1 MSQARKRTY
10 GVMLLVAALIVC
22 AILARVA
29 SRYGYYMTLLGIV
42 RAVIY
47 IGLLSAWGISVRTR
61 IVQTQVRRYLLA
73 AAGLMLLWLLLRTV
87 KYSLNSTDAERLLWY
102 GYYLP
107 MLFIPVLAVL
117 VALSLGR
124 PENYWLPRWTRL
136 LYLPSMLL
144 LLLVLTNDFHQL
156 VFSFPTGVL
165 SDAEYDYGIGYYL
178 VLAWIVLCAAAALVL
193 ILVKCRI
200 PRSRYYL
207 WLPALPFVLALAY
220 CAAYIKGVYW
230 VWLLA
235 GDLTVSLCLIIT
247 AIFESCIR
255 CGLIQSNTG
264 YDALFAASTVRA
276 RITDEHFQP
285 QAVSAAANRSLFL
298 DEMRRAAAGETVH
311 LDEKTLLRGHPIHQ
325 GYVFWEED
333 IAELSAVTSQLE
345 QTREELRDTGDV
357 LKEESAQKAR
367 WLRLT
372 EENRLYD
379 MIERDTRTQ
388 VELLDGYLT
397 QLRTTDDEAQARRLL
412 GRIVVVGTYIKRRS
426 NLIFVAGQRGAV
438 DAGELRLCLN
448 ESAANL
454 ALCGVDCK
462 TSVTLEGALSP
473 AQANGVYDL
482 FEAAAELSLGSLRS
496 LLLFAGQE
504 GDIVRV
510 NLSAACS
517 EDLTALQDR
526 FPRLAVSRD
535 EDGLWYLTAAF
546 PGKEASV

>member
-1 MSQARKRTY
+1 MRRARKRKY
-10 GVMLLVAALIVC
+10 GAALLAAALIVC
-22 AILARVA
+22 AIAARVA
-29 SRYGYYMTLLGIV
+29 SRYGYHMTLFSIV

-47 IGLLSAWGISVRTR
+47 IGLLTAWGISVRMR
-61 IVQTQVRRYLLA
+61 IIQAQVRRYLLA
-73 AAGLMLLWLLLRTV
+73 EAGLMLLWLILRTV
-87 KYSLNSTDAERLLWY
+87 KYSLNSMNAERLLWY

-107 MLFIPVLAVL
+107 MLFVPVLAVL

-124 PENYWLPRWTRL
+124 PENYCLPKWTRL
-136 LYLPSMLL
+136 LYLPSALL
-144 LLLVLTNDFHQL
+144 LLLVLTNDLHQL
-156 VFSFPTGVL
+156 VFFFPSGVL
-165 SDAEYDYGIGYYL
+165 SDADYRYGIGYYM

-207 WLPALPFVLALAY
+207 WLPVVPFVLALAY
-220 CAAYIKGVYW
+220 CAAYIEGVYW

-247 AIFESCIR
+247 AIFESCIQ

-276 RITDEHFQP
+276 RITDEHLQL
-285 QAVSAAANRSLFL
+285 QAVSATAGRPLSQIELY
-298 DEMRRAAAGETVH
+298 RAAGGETVH
-311 LDEKTLLRGHPIHQ
+311 LDGQTLLRGHPIHQ

-333 IAELSAVTSQLE
+333 ITELSAVTAQLE

-379 MIERDTRTQ
+379 MMDRDTRTQ
-388 VELLDGYLT
+388 VELLNGYLT
-397 QLRTTDDEAQARRLL
+397 QLRVTEDEAQARRLL
-412 GRIVVVGTYIKRRS
+412 GRIVAVGTYIKRRS
-426 NLIFVAGQRGAV
+426 NLIFVAGQRGTV

-462 TSVTLEGALSP
+462 ISVTLEGTLSP
-473 AQANGVYDL
+473 AQAGAIYDL
-482 FEAAAELSLGSLRS
+482 FEAAAELSLDSLTS
-496 LLLFAGQE
+496 VLLFAGAE
-504 GDIVRV
+504 GDAVRV
-510 NLSAACS
+510 NLSAGCDA
-517 EDLTALQDR
+517 DLAALRGR
-526 FPRLAVSRD
+526 FPSLSAERD
-535 EDGLWYLTAAF
+535 EDGLWYLTAVF
-546 PGKEASV
+546 PGKEAPA

>member
-1 MSQARKRTY
+1 MRQTRKRRY
-10 GVMLLVAALIVC
+10 GALLPVAALIVC
-22 AILARVA
+22 AIAARVVA
-29 SRYGYYMTLLGIV
+29 RYGYHMTLLGIV

-47 IGLLSAWGISVRTR
+47 IGLLTAWGISVRVR
-61 IVQTQVRRYLLA
+61 IIQTQVRRYLLA
-73 AAGLMLLWLLLRTV
+73 EAGLMLLWFILRTV
-87 KYSLNSTDAERLLWY
+87 KYNVYNPVAERLLWY

-124 PENYWLPRWTRL
+124 PENYCLPRWTQL
-136 LYLPSMLL
+136 LYLPSALL
-144 LLLVLTNDFHQL
+144 LLLVLTNDVHQL

-207 WLPALPFVLALAY
+207 WLPVVPFALALAY
-220 CAAYIKGVYW
+220 CAAYIKGIYW

-247 AIFESCIR
+247 AIFESCIQ

-276 RITDEHFQP
+276 RITDARLQL
-285 QAVSAAANRSLFL
+285 QAVSAAANRPLSA
-298 DEMRRAAAGETVH
+298 DEMRRAAGGETVH
-311 LDEKTLLRGHPIHQ
+311 LDEQTLLRSHPIHQ

-333 IAELSAVTSQLE
+333 IAELAAVTAQLE

-388 VELLDGYLT
+388 VELLNDYLT
-397 QLRTTDDEAQARRLL
+397 QLRTTEDEAQARQLL

-426 NLIFVAGQRGAV
+426 NLIFVASQRGAV

-462 TSVTLEGALSP
+462 MSVTLEGALSP
-473 AQANGVYDL
+473 AQANTVYDL
-482 FEAAAELSLGSLRS
+482 FEAAVELSLGSLRS
-496 LLLFAGQE
+496 LLLFAEPE
-504 GDIVRV
+504 GDNIRV
-510 NLSAACS
+510 NLSAACD
-517 EDLTALQDR
+517 EDLTALRGR
-526 FPRLAVSRD
+526 FHSLTASRD
-535 EDGLWYLTAAF
+535 EDGLWYLTATF
-546 PGKEASV
+546 PGKGASV

>member
-1 MSQARKRTY
+1 MRRPQKRKY
-10 GVMLLVAALIVC
+10 GLMLLVAALIAC
-22 AILARVA
+22 AIAARVA
-29 SRYGYYMTLLGIV
+29 SRYIHDMVSLGIV
-42 RAVIY
+42 RTVIY
-47 IGLLSAWGISVRTR
+47 IGLLTAWGISVRTR

-73 AAGLMLLWLLLRTV
+73 EAGLMLLWLLLRTV
-87 KYSLNSTDAERLLWY
+87 KYNIYNTDAERFLWY

-124 PENYWLPRWTRL
+124 PENYCLPKWTRL
-136 LYLPSMLL
+136 LYLPSALL
-144 LLLVLTNDFHQL
+144 LLLVLTNDLHQL
-156 VFSFPTGVL
+156 VFSFPSGIL
-165 SDAEYDYGIGYYL
+165 SDADYSYGIGYYM

-200 PRSRYYL
+200 PRSRHFL
-207 WLPALPFVLALAY
+207 WLPVVPFVLALAY
-220 CAAYIKGVYW
+220 CAAYIEGVYW

-247 AIFESCIR
+247 SIFESCIQ

-276 RITDEHFQP
+276 RITDGHFQL
-285 QAVSAAANRSLFL
+285 QAVSATAVRPLSQI
-298 DEMRRAAAGETVH
+298 EMYRAAGGETVH
-311 LDEKTLLRGHPIHQ
+311 LDGQTLLRSHPIHQ

-333 IAELSAVTSQLE
+333 ITELSAVTTQLE

-357 LKEESAQKAR
+357 LKEESVQKAR

-379 MIERDTRTQ
+379 MMERATQTQ
-388 VELLDGYLT
+388 VELLNGYLT
-397 QLRTTDDEAQARRLL
+397 QLRITEDELQARRLL
-412 GRIVVVGTYIKRRS
+412 GKIVAVGTYIKRRS

-438 DAGELRLCLN
+438 DAGELQLCLN

-462 TSVTLEGALSP
+462 TSVMLEGPLPP
-473 AQANGVYDL
+473 AQAGAVYDL
-482 FEAAAELSLGSLRS
+482 FEAAAELSLDSLTS
-496 LLLFAGQE
+496 LLLFAGAE
-504 GDIVRV
+504 GDAVRV
-510 NLSAACS
+510 NLSAACDA
-517 EDLTALQDR
+517 EMTALRSR
-526 FPRLAVSRD
+526 FPSLSASRD
-535 EDGLWYLTAAF
+535 EDGLWYLTAVF
-546 PGKEASV
+546 PGKEAPA

>member
-1 MSQARKRTY
+1 MSRARKRKY
-10 GVMLLVAALIVC
+10 GAVLLVAALIVC
-22 AILARVA
+22 AIAARVA
-29 SRYGYYMTLLGIV
+29 ARYGYYMTLLGIV

-47 IGLLSAWGISVRTR
+47 IGLLSAWGISVRMR
-61 IVQTQVRRYLLA
+61 IVQTQARRYLLA
-73 AAGLMLLWLLLRTV
+73 EAGLMLLWLILRTV
-87 KYSLNSTDAERLLWY
+87 KYNIYDPVAERLLWY
-102 GYYLP
+102 GYYFP

-124 PENYWLPRWTRL
+124 PENYCPPRRTRL
-136 LYLPSMLL
+136 LYLPTALL

-165 SDAEYDYGIGYYL
+165 SDADYKYGIGYYMA
-178 VLAWIVLCAAAALVL
+178 LAWIVLCAAAALVL
-193 ILVKCRI
+193 IAVKCRI

-207 WLPALPFVLALAY
+207 WLPVVPFALALAY
-220 CAAYIKGVYW
+220 CAAYIKGIYW

-247 AIFESCIR
+247 AIFESCIQ

-276 RITDEHFQP
+276 RITDEHFRLS
-285 QAVSAAANRSLFL
+285 AVSAAANRPLSQMELY
-298 DEMRRAAAGETVH
+298 RAAAGESVH
-311 LDEKTLLRGHPIHQ
+311 LDEQTLLRGHPIHS

-345 QTREELRDTGDV
+345 QTREELRDTGDI

-462 TSVTLEGALSP
+462 TAVTLEGALSP
-473 AQANGVYDL
+473 AQANAVYDL
-482 FEAAAELSLGSLRS
+482 FEAAAELSLSSLRS

-510 NLSAACS
+510 NLSAACDA
-517 EDLTALQDR
+517 DLTALQGR
-526 FPRLAVSRD
+526 FPSLTAARD

-546 PGKEASV
+546 PGKGAIA

>member
-1 MSQARKRTY
+1 MSQARKRKH
-10 GVMLLVAALIVC
+10 GALLLAAALIVC
-22 AILARVA
+22 AIAARVA
-29 SRYGYYMTLLGIV
+29 SRYGYHMTLFSIV

-47 IGLLSAWGISVRTR
+47 IGLLTAWGISVRMR
-61 IVQTQVRRYLLA
+61 IIQAQVRRYLLA
-73 AAGLMLLWLLLRTV
+73 EAGLMLLWLILRTV
-87 KYSLNSTDAERLLWY
+87 KYSLNSMNAERLLWY

-107 MLFIPVLAVL
+107 MLFVPVLAVL

-124 PENYWLPRWTRL
+124 PENYCLPKWTQL
-136 LYLPSMLL
+136 LYLPSALL
-144 LLLVLTNDFHQL
+144 LLLVVTNDFHQL

-165 SDAEYDYGIGYYL
+165 SDADYNYGIGYYM

-207 WLPALPFVLALAY
+207 WLPVVPFVLALAY
-220 CAAYIKGVYW
+220 CAAYIEGVYW

-247 AIFESCIR
+247 AIFESCIQ

-276 RITDEHFQP
+276 RITDEHLQLRS
-285 QAVSAAANRSLFL
+285 VSAAADRPLSQV
-298 DEMRRAAAGETVH
+298 EMYCAAGGETVH
-311 LDEKTLLRGHPIHQ
+311 LDEQTLLRGHPIHQ

-333 IAELSAVTSQLE
+333 IAELAAVTAQLE

-372 EENRLYD
+372 EENRFYD

-388 VELLDGYLT
+388 VELLDEYLT
-397 QLRTTDDEAQARRLL
+397 QLRTAESEAQARRLL
-412 GRIVVVGTYIKRRS
+412 GKIVVVGTYIKRRS
-426 NLIFVAGQRGAV
+426 NLIFVAGQRGTV

-462 TSVTLEGALSP
+462 TAVTLDGALSP
-473 AQANGVYDL
+473 AQANAVYDL
-482 FEAAAELSLGSLRS
+482 FEAAAELALDTLTS
-496 LLLFAGQE
+496 LLLFAEQE
-504 GDIVRV
+504 DGALRV
-510 NLSAACS
+510 NLSAACG
-517 EDLTALQDR
+517 EDLTALRGR
-526 FPRLAVSRD
+526 FPSLSVSRD
-535 EDGLWYLTAAF
+535 EDGLWYLTTVF
-546 PGKEASV
+546 PGKGASV